1 MSADPVTLAVISFG
15 VQAAG
20 TYSQIQ
26 AQKATNKAI
35 IREYETERKYNQLKG
50 LQDSNDVLEEA
61 RRKRK
66 QNLAIVA
73 GSGYSDDSRSFL
85 STQSEI
91 DRIAQKDINNIKIN
105 TLRGESKIDTQIYTT
120 KVMGKAQEFGA
131 YANIVASGFKTKAYA
146 DSYKTTGKGQYGY
159 NSDMTKM
166 GGIRS
171 STEGSS

>member
-15 VQAAG
+15 IQAAG
-20 TYSQIQ
+20 TYSDLQ
-26 AQKATNKAI
+26 AKKAQNKAI
-35 IREYETERKYNQLKG
+35 IREYETEKKYNQLKG

-73 GSGYSDDSRSFL
+73 GSGYNDDSRSFL
-85 STQSEI
+85 STNTEI

-105 TLRGESKIDTQIYTT
+105 TLRGESKIETQIYTT
-120 KVMGKAQEFGA
+120 RVMGKAQEFGA
-131 YANIVASGFKTKAYA
+131 YASIASAGFKTASYA
-146 DSYKTTGKGQYGY
+146 QSYNTPKGQYRY
-159 NSDMTKM
+159 DSDMTKM

>member
-1 MSADPVTLAVISFG
+1 MSADPVTLAVASFA
-15 VQAAG
+15 VQAVG
-20 TYSQIQ
+20 TYQGIQ
-26 AQKATNKAI
+26 AQKAQNKAI

-120 KVMGKAQEFGA
+120 KVMGKAKEFGG
-131 YANIVASGFKTKAYA
+131 YASIIAGGFKTAAYA
-146 DSYKTTGKGQYGY
+146 KSYEAGKQPKGQYF
-159 NSDMTKM
+159 SDD
-166 GGIRS
+166 
-171 STEGSS
+171 EGDKIG